1 MYISARVDYATR
13 ALLTLAAAARN
24 DPPRAMTGETVA
36 TRQHLPVKMVEN
48 LLVDLR
54 RAGYVTAQ
62 RGATGGYRLARPA
75 AEITV
80 ADIIRSL
87 EGPLAEIRGE
97 RPEHTEYDGDA
108 ANLQAVWIAVRAA
121 LRQVL
126 ETVTLDAILSGTL
139 PRNVTALVDD
149 PSSWMAPAWAAHD
162 REGPGRNAAP
172 E

>member
-13 ALLTLAAAARN
+13 ALLTLAAASRG
-24 DPPRAMTGETVA
+24 DPPTALTGETVA

-75 AEITV
+75 DQITV

-97 RPEHTEYDGDA
+97 RPEHTAYDGDA

-139 PRNVTALVDD
+139 PQNVTELVND
-149 PSSWMAPAWAAHD
+149 PNAWAAPAWTSRD
-162 REGPGRNAAP
+162 RVDPGSATAP